1 MIGDWKNWFTVSQ
14 KEQFDA
20 IYNKEMENVDV
31 KFTFENWEYAA
42 GIMRG
47 LDHRDYKI
55 GTFYLSIAFY
65 LDRLKIKRKDKR
77 KMVDNKANEN
87 NMVYSYSN
95 L

>member
-1 MIGDWKNWFTVSQ
+1 
-14 KEQFDA
+14 
-20 IYNKEMENVDV
+20 
-31 KFTFENWEYAA
+31 
-42 GIMRG
+42 MRG

-55 GTFYLSIAFY
+55 GTFYLTIAFY
-65 LDRLKIKRKDKR
+65 LDRLKIKKKDKR